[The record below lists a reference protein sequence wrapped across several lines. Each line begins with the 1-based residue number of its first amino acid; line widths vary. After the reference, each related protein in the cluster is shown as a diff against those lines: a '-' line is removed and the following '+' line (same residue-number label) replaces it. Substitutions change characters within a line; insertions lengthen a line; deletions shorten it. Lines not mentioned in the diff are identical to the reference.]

1 MTKIIKFDTSHLVSV
16 AEGIEYRELIIQS
29 MIFDEKVELNLANV
43 NFMSESFSYELFG
56 VLALQV
62 GGHELADS
70 ITIVE
75 ASSPVLAS
83 IVTAIKRARWWKTPK
98 QEECRS
104 EHL

>member
-1 MTKIIKFDTSHLVSV
+1 MTKIIEFDTSHLVSAATGV
-16 AEGIEYRELIIQS
+16 EYRELIIQS
-29 MIFDEKVELNLANV
+29 MIMGERVELNLANV

-56 VLALQV
+56 ALTLQV
-62 GGHELADS
+62 GEHELADS
-70 ITIVE
+70 INIVE

-83 IVTAIKRARWWKTPK
+83 IVTAIKRALWWKTPK